1 MNKNLRKAM
10 ISAICM
16 LIVGV
21 MSLTGVTYAWFTSS
35 SSATVTGMTFD
46 VYSPVGGVLISD
58 TYNTNWGYSI
68 ELAKS
73 EAAFENFMPVSTS
86 DNLVG
91 GKLQFFAGTVNT
103 TPSQGELGD
112 EIYTLEAG
120 STAYFAKNLY
130 LYNDGSEAVS
140 VNLAGTVIGFNTTGE
155 KNNGAEQAMRLAL
168 VKHGVYDQKT
178 ASVAP
183 AGATD
188 GVAIYEPH
196 SDTHVDGTLTGKLP
210 YYGITGASGVNEW
223 FDSTKA
229 SAYTE
234 EVKTVELDDESM
246 TITVPAGQCYAV
258 TVYIWLEGQDVDCVN
273 SVGGSNLMAAL
284 SFTKTGA
291 QTE

>member
-58 TYNTNWGYSI
+58 TFNTDWSYSI
-68 ELAKS
+68 ELQDAS
-73 EAAFENFMPVSTS
+73 FTNFMPLSTS
-86 DNLVG
+86 DNLTG
-91 GKLQFFAGTVNT
+91 GKLNFFAGTVNT
-103 TPSQGELGD
+103 APTLGELGD

-120 STAYFAKNLY
+120 DGSYFAKTLY
-130 LYNDGSEAVS
+130 LYNDGAEAVS
-140 VNLAGTVIGFNTTGE
+140 VNLAGTTIAFNTAGE
-155 KNNGAEQAMRLAL
+155 KNNKAETAMRLAL
-168 VKHGVYDQKT
+168 VKHGQYDQKT

-183 AGATD
+183 SAGSA

-196 SDTHVDGTLTGKLP
+196 AETHVDGTLTGKLP
-210 YYGITGASGVNEW
+210 YYGITAASGMNNW
-223 FDSTKA
+223 FDSTGD
-229 SAYTE
+229 SLYTE
-234 EVKTVELDDESM
+234 EVNTVVDLASDDL
-246 TITVPAGQCYAV
+246 TVTVDAGMCYAV

-284 SFTKTGA
+284 HFTKT
-291 QTE
+291 E